1 MKGRMNF
8 QICHITSSY
17 AMKMQVVLNESI
29 ESSKGRKK
37 GSLNR
42 DGDKRLE
49 KPEDP
54 KTDRMY
60 A

>member
-1 MKGRMNF
+1 
-8 QICHITSSY
+8 
-17 AMKMQVVLNESI
+17 MKMQVALNESI
-29 ESSKGRKK
+29 ESSKGRKE

-49 KPEDP
+49 KPEEP
-54 KTDRMY
+54 ETDHIY